1 VRAREAA
8 HRVRLH
14 APRVGETEVEF
25 GWDIEPNSELYE
37 KNGFRLSFPPEL
49 DIAAVPQALW
59 LRLALICLHTQW
71 ALLRPCLV
79 ELPYYIGPAERE
91 FWQRMT
97 DTAAIQIV
105 AYGGEARPGRA
116 VELHDDGPAL
126 PPTKVPDTNGRVA
139 AAFSGGKDS
148 LIQAGLLAE
157 LTELPL
163 LVTTTSVVTWNSDHF
178 GAGRERVLSEV
189 TRRLPVELVEVHSD
203 YRTAWDN
210 EFSRAEG
217 CSLSVN
223 ELSDVLLYQA
233 TTLAAAAASGIGRS
247 FQAAEA
253 DLQYNAS
260 ARGEV
265 IQHGHFVSSAVT
277 HTALDR
283 LLRRFGLRLGSLTYP
298 LHTDQIQPF
307 LWRRYPEVAE
317 LQFSCWAANGAQACS
332 TCQQCIEIT
341 ILLLGE
347 GISPRRAGIDP
358 ARVLAEWAPR
368 QPDLRRQN
376 RPRLHP
382 LRLPRDKTVRI
393 IQATSAERV
402 AAILADD
409 PRVEE
414 SVESY
419 RQLRAR
425 VLNENESPLPH
436 PGYIAGFLDRLDDD
450 LREPLRAIFDESF
463 TPSNDPELAAMCRRS
478 ESLSRWIAD
487 PLISAERA

>member
-1 VRAREAA
+1 
-8 HRVRLH
+8 
-14 APRVGETEVEF
+14 
-25 GWDIEPNSELYE
+25 
-37 KNGFRLSFPPEL
+37 
-49 DIAAVPQALW
+49 
-59 LRLALICLHTQW
+59 
-71 ALLRPCLV
+71 
-79 ELPYYIGPAERE
+79 
-91 FWQRMT
+91 MT
-97 DTAAIQIV
+97 DTAAVQIV
-105 AYGGEARPGRA
+105 AHGGEGRPGRA

-126 PPTKVPDTNGRVA
+126 PPAKVSTTNGRRA
-139 AAFSGGKDS
+139 ATAFSGGKDS

-157 LTELPL
+157 LTERPL

-178 GAGRERVLSEV
+178 GAARERVLSEI
-189 TRRLPVELVEVHSD
+189 TRRLPVDLVEVRSD

-217 CSLSVN
+217 CRMSVN

-260 ARGEV
+260 DHGEV
-265 IQHGHFVSSAVT
+265 IQHGHFASSAAT
-277 HTALDR
+277 HAALDQ
-283 LLRRFGLRLGSLTYP
+283 LLRRFGLRLGSLTYA

-368 QPDLRRQN
+368 QPDLRRQQA
-376 RPRLHP
+376 RRLHP
-382 LRLPRDKTVRI
+382 TRLPRDKTVRVL
-393 IQATSAERV
+393 QATSPERV
-402 AAILADD
+402 AEILSDD
-409 PRVEE
+409 PHADE

-425 VLNENESPLPH
+425 VLDESPLPH

-450 LREPLRAIFDESF
+450 LREPLRTIFDESF
-463 TPSNDPELAAMCRRS
+463 TPTTDPELAAMCRRS

-487 PLISAERA
+487 PLTR